1 VRPGTGPRTATYAA
15 RMIRHH
21 KVQEYLE
28 RLRPGRD
35 EVLAEMEAL
44 ARLERIPIV
53 EWETGRLLATLVAA
67 LQPARILEVGT
78 AIGYSTV
85 HMARE
90 LGPGGRIVTLERDPQ
105 RIAAA
110 RDFWARATVAD
121 RIDLIEGDAL
131 RSIAALDGPFGMV
144 FLDATKTEVDA
155 YLAALEGKLAP
166 RCLLAVDNLL
176 MSGEAALP
184 ENADTTWDA
193 DSLAAARR
201 AARDLMNSPNW
212 LFSLLPVG
220 DGVGLAARRDTVGT

>member
-1 VRPGTGPRTATYAA
+1 
-15 RMIRHH
+15 MIRHH
-21 KVQEYLE
+21 RVQDYLE
-28 RLRPGRD
+28 RLRPERD

-67 LQPARILEVGT
+67 LAPERVVEVGT
-78 AIGYSTV
+78 AIGYSTI

-90 LGPGGRIVTLERDPQ
+90 LGPSGRIVTLERDPA

-110 RDFWARATVAD
+110 RGFWERAGVAE
-121 RIDLIEGDAL
+121 RIQLVEGDARESL
-131 RSIAALDGPFGMV
+131 GALEGPFEMV
-144 FLDATKTEVDA
+144 FLDATKTEVDE
-155 YLAALEGKLAP
+155 YLELLRGKLAP
-166 RCLLAVDNLL
+166 RCVLVVDNLL

-184 ENADTTWDA
+184 ERSDTAWDD

-201 AARDLMNSPNW
+201 AARELMDSSEW

-220 DGVGLAARRDTVGT
+220 DGVGLATYRGTVGT